1 MPLMPTCS
9 LLFFFPEFWLS
20 SLSISQYLTA
30 HQFYL
35 VEAVRSHGTANM
47 LSSGKTLKKLLEY
60 TQGWWGFA
68 PAPLKLIQML
78 VLGCCQD
85 CELLIKQLSLTLAS
99 RKYLKQGGR
108 TCRSGGIVLKLFK
121 FLLVHTVC
129 TSCSLENSFSESLV
143 LFYFSFHILEF
154 KSFVWIWSVWKCSM
168 KCLLYVSYDSRGTKK
183 ILLQIRA
190 VTSELVCSTSRLLK
204 NV

>member
-1 MPLMPTCS
+1 
-9 LLFFFPEFWLS
+9 
-20 SLSISQYLTA
+20 
-30 HQFYL
+30 
-35 VEAVRSHGTANM
+35 
-47 LSSGKTLKKLLEY
+47 
-60 TQGWWGFA
+60 
-68 PAPLKLIQML
+68 ML

-129 TSCSLENSFSESLV
+129 TSCSIENCFSESLV

-183 ILLQIRA
+183 YCCRSEQWPASSYVQLLGYWKMYKKWISDSASAVFMTGMFLKEFSLNVIILL
-190 VTSELVCSTSRLLK
+190 LPLK
-204 NV
+204 SDWIFHLNEITFPFL